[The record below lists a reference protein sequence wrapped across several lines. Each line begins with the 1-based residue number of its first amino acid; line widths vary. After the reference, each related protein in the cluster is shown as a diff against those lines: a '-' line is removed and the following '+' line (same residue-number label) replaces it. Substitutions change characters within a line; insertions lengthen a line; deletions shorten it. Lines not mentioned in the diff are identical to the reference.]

1 MKTKEIG
8 IERVTNAI
16 TTMVNQ
22 VARDARKE
30 ALEEVAQMLWAK
42 AEMIEKVLDNG
53 RDIWIASTGIRHEML
68 YQQRNVLWSRA
79 ILLNQMAGEIM
90 TIMKKD

>member
-1 MKTKEIG
+1 MKTKEKG

-30 ALEEVAQMLWAK
+30 ALEEVAHMLWAK
-42 AEMIEKVLDNG
+42 AERIEKVLDNG

-79 ILLNQMAGEIM
+79 ILLNQMAGEVM

>member
-22 VARDARKE
+22 VARDSRKE
-30 ALEEVAQMLWAK
+30 ALEEVARMLWAK

-53 RDIWIASTGIRHEML
+53 RDIWMASSGIRHEML
-68 YQQRNVLWSRA
+68 NRQRNVLWSHA
-79 ILLNQMAGEIM
+79 ILLNQMAGEVM

>member
-1 MKTKEIG
+1 MKTNERR
-8 IERVTNAI
+8 IETVTNAI

-42 AEMIEKVLDNG
+42 AERIEKVLDNG
-53 RDIWIASTGIRHEML
+53 RDIWIASSGIRHEML
-68 YQQRNVLWSRA
+68 YQQRSVLWRHA
-79 ILLNQMAGEIM
+79 ILLNQIAGEVI
-90 TIMKKD
+90 TIQRKD